1 MFILMLALE
10 VKQLQERKPDNREQ
24 KTNRLAAEKSPYLL
38 QHAHNPVDWY
48 PWGEEAFNKAK
59 QDDKPIFL
67 SIGYSTCHW
76 CHVMERESFED
87 SQVAEL
93 MNEAFIPIKV
103 DREERP
109 DIDSIYMSVCQA
121 VTGRG
126 GWPLSIIMTPDRKPF
141 MAATYIPKESR
152 YGMAGMLD
160 LVPAVSSMWNQKRE
174 ELLANADEI
183 VSAISGSISE
193 SAGGPGLD
201 ENTLERTYQMLRNS
215 FDPAN
220 GGFGTA
226 PKFPTPHHLT
236 FLLRYWKRSGEP
248 MALEMVKSTL
258 KAMRMGGIYDHIGFG
273 FHRYST
279 DPRWLVPHFEKMLYD
294 QALIAIA
301 LVETYQVTRDPLYRE
316 NAEEIFR
323 YALRDMRSP
332 EGGFY
337 SAEDADSEGEEGK
350 FYLWTEEELEEVL
363 GEIDAKLIK
372 EIFMTSPEGN
382 FLDEATRT
390 RNGRNILHLKE
401 SLRETAARRGDN
413 YEVLRRS
420 YDDSRRKL
428 FEHREQR
435 VHPSKDDKIM
445 TDWNA
450 LMIIALSK
458 AARVFGEPAYT
469 QEAATTADFIL
480 SKMLCP
486 EGKLFHRFREGE
498 VAVEAFL
505 DDYAFLIWG
514 LTELYQATFN
524 TEYLKNALYLNDQL
538 LARFRD
544 NVHGGF
550 FHTAEDSEK
559 LILRSK
565 EIYDGAI
572 PSGNSVCA
580 LNLLQLGRMTGNI
593 DLENKAYEIMQIFS
607 GQVSKM
613 PIGYTQLLCALDF
626 AVGPSREIVV
636 VGDPESIETKEI
648 ISDIN
653 KEFMPN
659 KVVLLKPPGMEEEI
673 STLAEYV
680 SGMSMKD
687 DRTTVHICQN
697 YNCNLPSNDR
707 EEILRRL
714 KE

>member
-1 MFILMLALE
+1 M
-10 VKQLQERKPDNREQ
+10 QERKPDSREQ

-87 SQVAEL
+87 PQVAEL

-121 VTGRG
+121 VTGRR
-126 GWPLSIIMTPDRKPF
+126 GWPLSIMMTPDRKPF

-160 LVPAVSSMWNQKRE
+160 LVPAVSSMWSKKRE
-174 ELLANADEI
+174 ELLANADDI
-183 VSAISGSISE
+183 VSAISGSMRE
-193 SAGGPGLD
+193 STGGPGLD
-201 ENTLERTYQMLRNS
+201 ENTLERAYQMLCNG

-220 GGFGTA
+220 AGFGTA

-236 FLLRYWKRSGEP
+236 FLLRYWKRSEEP
-248 MALEMVKSTL
+248 MALEMVKGTL
-258 KAMRMGGIYDHIGFG
+258 RAMRMGGIYDHVGFG

-279 DPRWLVPHFEKMLYD
+279 DSRWLVPHFEKMLYD
-294 QALIAIA
+294 QALIAIT

-323 YALRDMRSP
+323 YVLRDMRSS

-350 FYLWTEEELEEVL
+350 FYLWTEEELAEVL
-363 GEIDAKLIK
+363 GEVDAKLIK

-382 FLDEATRT
+382 FLDEASRT
-390 RNGRNILHLKE
+390 RNGRNILHM
-401 SLRETAARRGDN
+401 RERQREIAVRRGDN

-420 YDDSRRKL
+420 YEDSRRKL
-428 FEHREQR
+428 FEYRERR
-435 VHPSKDDKIM
+435 VHPAKDDKIM
-445 TDWNA
+445 TDWNG
-450 LMIIALSK
+450 LMIAALAK
-458 AARVFGEPAYT
+458 AARAFEEPAYAR
-469 QEAATTADFIL
+469 EAATTADFLL
-480 SKMLCP
+480 SRMLDP

-514 LTELYQATFN
+514 LTELYQATFD

-538 LARFRD
+538 LVRFRD
-544 NVHGGF
+544 NMHGGF

-593 DLENKAYEIMQIFS
+593 DLENKAYEIMQLFS

-626 AVGPSREIVV
+626 ALGPSREIVV

-653 KEFMPN
+653 KEFIPN
-659 KVVLLKPPGMEEEI
+659 KVVILKPAGKDEEI
-673 STLAEYV
+673 SAIARYV
-680 SGMSMKD
+680 SDMGMKD
-687 DRTTVHICQN
+687 GRTTVHICQN
-697 YNCNLPSNDR
+697 YNCNLPSSDR
-707 EEILRRL
+707 EEILRQL
-714 KE
+714 KD

>member
-1 MFILMLALE
+1 M
-10 VKQLQERKPDNREQ
+10 QERKPSNREQ

-87 SQVAEL
+87 PQVAEL

-258 KAMRMGGIYDHIGFG
+258 RAMRMGGIYDHIGFG

-450 LMIIALSK
+450 LMITALSK

-480 SKMLCP
+480 SKMLGP

-613 PIGYTQLLCALDF
+613 PLGYTQLLCALDF
-626 AVGPSREIVV
+626 AIGPSREIVV

-648 ISDIN
+648 ISYIN

>member
-1 MFILMLALE
+1 ME
-10 VKQLQERKPDNREQ
+10 QLQERKPDSREQ

-87 SQVAEL
+87 PQVAEL

-126 GWPLSIIMTPDRKPF
+126 GWPLSIMMTPDRKPF

-160 LVPAVSSMWNQKRE
+160 LVPAVSSMWSKKRE
-174 ELLANADEI
+174 ELLANADDI
-183 VSAISGSISE
+183 VSAISGSMRE
-193 SAGGPGLD
+193 STGGPGLD
-201 ENTLERTYQMLRNS
+201 ENTLERAYQMLRNG

-220 GGFGTA
+220 AGFGTA

-236 FLLRYWKRSGEP
+236 FLLRYWKRSEEP
-248 MALEMVKSTL
+248 MALEMVKGTL
-258 KAMRMGGIYDHIGFG
+258 RAMRMGGIYDHVGFG

-279 DPRWLVPHFEKMLYD
+279 DSRWLVPHFEKMLYD
-294 QALIAIA
+294 QALIAIT

-323 YALRDMRSP
+323 YVLRDMRSS

-350 FYLWTEEELEEVL
+350 FYLWTEEELAEVL
-363 GEIDAKLIK
+363 GEVDAKLIK

-382 FLDEATRT
+382 FLDEASRT
-390 RNGRNILHLKE
+390 HNGRNILHM
-401 SLRETAARRGDN
+401 RERQREIAVRRGDN

-420 YDDSRRKL
+420 YEDSRRKL
-428 FEHREQR
+428 FEYREKR
-435 VHPSKDDKIM
+435 VHPAKDDKIM
-445 TDWNA
+445 TDWNG
-450 LMIIALSK
+450 LMIVSLAK
-458 AARVFGEPAYT
+458 AARAFEEPAYAR
-469 QEAATTADFIL
+469 EAATTADFLL
-480 SKMLCP
+480 SRMLDP

-514 LTELYQATFN
+514 LTELYQATFD

-538 LARFRD
+538 LVRFRD
-544 NVHGGF
+544 NMHGGF

-593 DLENKAYEIMQIFS
+593 DLENKAYEIMQLFS

-613 PIGYTQLLCALDF
+613 PIGYTQLLCAFDF
-626 AVGPSREIVV
+626 ALGPSREIVL

-653 KEFMPN
+653 KEFIPN
-659 KVVLLKPPGMEEEI
+659 KVVILKPAGKDEEI
-673 STLAEYV
+673 SAIARYV
-680 SGMSMKD
+680 SDMGMKD
-687 DRTTVHICQN
+687 GRTTVHICQN
-697 YNCNLPSNDR
+697 YNCNLPSSDR
-707 EEILRRL
+707 EEILRQL
-714 KE
+714 KD

>member
-1 MFILMLALE
+1 
-10 VKQLQERKPDNREQ
+10 LQERKPDSREQ

-87 SQVAEL
+87 PQVAEL

-126 GWPLSIIMTPDRKPF
+126 GWPLSIMMTPDRKPF

-160 LVPAVSSMWNQKRE
+160 LVPAVSSMWSKKRE
-174 ELLANADEI
+174 ELLANADDI
-183 VSAISGSISE
+183 VSAISGSMRE
-193 SAGGPGLD
+193 STGGPGLD
-201 ENTLERTYQMLRNS
+201 ENTLERAYQMLRNG

-220 GGFGTA
+220 AGFGTA

-236 FLLRYWKRSGEP
+236 FLLRYWKRSEEP
-248 MALEMVKSTL
+248 MALEMVKGTL
-258 KAMRMGGIYDHIGFG
+258 RAMRMGGIYDHVGFG

-279 DPRWLVPHFEKMLYD
+279 DSRWLVPHFEKMLYD
-294 QALIAIA
+294 QALIAIT

-323 YALRDMRSP
+323 YVLRDMRSS

-350 FYLWTEEELEEVL
+350 FYLWTEEELAEVL
-363 GEIDAKLIK
+363 GEVDAKLIK

-382 FLDEATRT
+382 FLDEASRT
-390 RNGRNILHLKE
+390 RNGRNILHM
-401 SLRETAARRGDN
+401 RERQREIAVRRGDN

-420 YDDSRRKL
+420 YEDSRRKL
-428 FEHREQR
+428 FEHRERR
-435 VHPSKDDKIM
+435 VHPAKDDKIM
-445 TDWNA
+445 TDWNG
-450 LMIIALSK
+450 LMIAALAK
-458 AARVFGEPAYT
+458 AARAFEEPAYAR
-469 QEAATTADFIL
+469 EAATTADFLL
-480 SKMLCP
+480 SRMLDP

-524 TEYLKNALYLNDQL
+524 IEYLKNALYLNDQL

-580 LNLLQLGRMTGNI
+580 LNLLQLGRITGNI
-593 DLENKAYEIMQIFS
+593 DLENKAYEIMQLFS
-607 GQVSKM
+607 GQVSRM

-636 VGDPESIETKEI
+636 VGDPESIETQGI

-653 KEFMPN
+653 KEFIPN
-659 KVVLLKPPGMEEEI
+659 KVVILKPAGKDEEI
-673 STLAEYV
+673 SAIARYV
-680 SGMSMKD
+680 SDMGMKD
-687 DRTTVHICQN
+687 GRTTVHICQN
-697 YNCNLPSNDR
+697 YNCNLPSSDR
-707 EEILRRL
+707 EEILRQL
-714 KE
+714 KD

>member
-1 MFILMLALE
+1 ME
-10 VKQLQERKPDNREQ
+10 QLQEQKPDSREQ

-59 QDDKPIFL
+59 EDDKPIFL

-87 SQVAEL
+87 PQVAEL
-93 MNEAFIPIKV
+93 MNEAFIPVKV

-160 LVPAVSSMWNQKRE
+160 LVPAVSSMWNKKRE
-174 ELLANADEI
+174 ELLANADDI
-183 VSAISGSISE
+183 VSAISGSMRE
-193 SAGGPGLD
+193 STGGPGLD
-201 ENTLERTYQMLRNS
+201 ENTLERAYQMLRNS

-220 GGFGTA
+220 AGFGTA

-236 FLLRYWKRSGEP
+236 FLLRYWKRSEEP

-258 KAMRMGGIYDHIGFG
+258 RAMRMGGIYDHVGFG

-279 DPRWLVPHFEKMLYD
+279 DSRWLLPHFEKMLYD

-316 NAEEIFR
+316 NAEEIFS
-323 YALRDMRSP
+323 YVLRDMRSP

-363 GEIDAKLIK
+363 GEIDAKLIR

-382 FLDEATRT
+382 FLDESSRT

-401 SLRETAARRGDN
+401 SLRETAVRRGDN

-420 YDDSRRKL
+420 YEDSRRKL
-428 FEHREQR
+428 FEHRERR
-435 VHPSKDDKIM
+435 VHPAKDDKVM
-445 TDWNA
+445 TDWNG
-450 LMIIALSK
+450 LMIAALAK
-458 AARVFGEPAYT
+458 AARAFEEPAYAR
-469 QEAATTADFIL
+469 EAVTTADFLL
-480 SKMLCP
+480 SRMLGP

-505 DDYAFLIWG
+505 DDYAFMIWG

-580 LNLLQLGRMTGNI
+580 LNLLQLGRITGNI
-593 DLENKAYEIMQIFS
+593 NLENKAYEIMQLFS
-607 GQVSKM
+607 GQVSRM

-626 AVGPSREIVV
+626 SVGPSREIVV
-636 VGDPESIETKEI
+636 VGNPESIETEGI

-653 KEFMPN
+653 KEFIPN
-659 KVVLLKPPGMEEEI
+659 KVVILKPAGTEEEI
-673 STLAEYV
+673 SSIAEYV
-680 SGMSMKD
+680 SDMSMKD
-687 DRTTVHICQN
+687 GRTTVHICQN
-697 YNCNLPSNDR
+697 YNCNLPSSDR
-707 EEILRRL
+707 EEILRQL
-714 KE
+714 KD

>member
-1 MFILMLALE
+1 
-10 VKQLQERKPDNREQ
+10 LQERKPDSREQ

-87 SQVAEL
+87 PQVAEL

-126 GWPLSIIMTPDRKPF
+126 GWPLSIMMTPDRKPF

-160 LVPAVSSMWNQKRE
+160 LVPAVSSMWSKKRE
-174 ELLANADEI
+174 ELLANADDI
-183 VSAISGSISE
+183 VSAISGSMRE
-193 SAGGPGLD
+193 STGGPGLD
-201 ENTLERTYQMLRNS
+201 ENTLERAYQMLRNG

-220 GGFGTA
+220 AGFGTA

-236 FLLRYWKRSGEP
+236 FLLRYWKRSEEP
-248 MALEMVKSTL
+248 MALEMVKGTL
-258 KAMRMGGIYDHIGFG
+258 RAMRMGGIYDHVGFG

-279 DPRWLVPHFEKMLYD
+279 DSRWLVPHFEKMLYD
-294 QALIAIA
+294 QALIAIT

-323 YALRDMRSP
+323 YVLRDMRSS

-350 FYLWTEEELEEVL
+350 FYLWTEEELAEVL
-363 GEIDAKLIK
+363 GEVDAKLIK

-382 FLDEATRT
+382 FLDEASRT
-390 RNGRNILHLKE
+390 RNGRNILHM
-401 SLRETAARRGDN
+401 RERQREIAVRRGDN

-420 YDDSRRKL
+420 YEDSRRKL
-428 FEHREQR
+428 FEYREKR
-435 VHPSKDDKIM
+435 VHPAKDDKIM
-445 TDWNA
+445 TDWNG
-450 LMIIALSK
+450 LMIVSLAK
-458 AARVFGEPAYT
+458 AARAFEEPAYAR
-469 QEAATTADFIL
+469 EAATTADFLL
-480 SKMLCP
+480 SRMLDP

-514 LTELYQATFN
+514 LTELYQATFD

-538 LARFRD
+538 LVRFRD
-544 NVHGGF
+544 NMHGGF

-593 DLENKAYEIMQIFS
+593 DLENKAYEIMQLFS

-613 PIGYTQLLCALDF
+613 PIGYTQLLCAFDF
-626 AVGPSREIVV
+626 ALGPSREIVL

-653 KEFMPN
+653 KEFIPN
-659 KVVLLKPPGMEEEI
+659 KVVILKPAGKDEEI
-673 STLAEYV
+673 SAIARYV
-680 SGMSMKD
+680 SDMGMKD
-687 DRTTVHICQN
+687 GRTTVHICQN
-697 YNCNLPSNDR
+697 YNCNLPSSDR
-707 EEILRRL
+707 EEILRQL
-714 KE
+714 KD

>member
-1 MFILMLALE
+1 M
-10 VKQLQERKPDNREQ
+10 QERKPDSREQ

-87 SQVAEL
+87 PQVAEL

-160 LVPAVSSMWNQKRE
+160 LVPAVSSMWSKKRE
-174 ELLANADEI
+174 ELLANADDI
-183 VSAISGSISE
+183 VSAISGSMRE
-193 SAGGPGLD
+193 STGGPGLD
-201 ENTLERTYQMLRNS
+201 ENTLERAYQMLRNG

-220 GGFGTA
+220 AGFGTA

-236 FLLRYWKRSGEP
+236 FLLRYWKRSEEP
-248 MALEMVKSTL
+248 MALEMVKGTL
-258 KAMRMGGIYDHIGFG
+258 RAMRMGGIYDHVGFG

-279 DPRWLVPHFEKMLYD
+279 DSRWLVPHFEKMLYD
-294 QALIAIA
+294 QALIAIT

-323 YALRDMRSP
+323 YVLRDMRSS

-350 FYLWTEEELEEVL
+350 FYLWTEEELAEVL
-363 GEIDAKLIK
+363 GEVDAKLIK

-382 FLDEATRT
+382 FLDEASRT
-390 RNGRNILHLKE
+390 RNGRNILHM
-401 SLRETAARRGDN
+401 RERQREIAVRRGDN

-420 YDDSRRKL
+420 YEDSRRKL
-428 FEHREQR
+428 FEYREKR
-435 VHPSKDDKIM
+435 VHPAKDDKIM
-445 TDWNA
+445 TDWNG
-450 LMIIALSK
+450 LMIVSLAK
-458 AARVFGEPAYT
+458 AARAFEEPAYAR
-469 QEAATTADFIL
+469 EAATTADFLL
-480 SKMLCP
+480 SRMLDP
-486 EGKLFHRFREGE
+486 EGKPFHRFREGE

-514 LTELYQATFN
+514 LTELYQATFD

-538 LARFRD
+538 LVRFRD
-544 NVHGGF
+544 NMHGGF

-593 DLENKAYEIMQIFS
+593 DLENKAYEIMQLFS

-626 AVGPSREIVV
+626 ALGPSREIVV

-653 KEFMPN
+653 KEFIPN
-659 KVVLLKPPGMEEEI
+659 KVVILKPAGKDEEI
-673 STLAEYV
+673 SAIARYV
-680 SGMSMKD
+680 SDMGMKD
-687 DRTTVHICQN
+687 GRTTVHICQN
-697 YNCNLPSNDR
+697 YNCNLPSSDR
-707 EEILRRL
+707 EEILRQL
-714 KE
+714 KD

>member
-1 MFILMLALE
+1 M
-10 VKQLQERKPDNREQ
+10 QEQKPDSREQ

-59 QDDKPIFL
+59 EDDKPIFL

-87 SQVAEL
+87 PQVAEL
-93 MNEAFIPIKV
+93 MNEAFIPVKV

-160 LVPAVSSMWNQKRE
+160 LVPAVSSMWNKKRE
-174 ELLANADEI
+174 ELLANADDI
-183 VSAISGSISE
+183 VSAISGSMRE
-193 SAGGPGLD
+193 STGGPGLD
-201 ENTLERTYQMLRNS
+201 ENTLERAYQMLRNS

-220 GGFGTA
+220 AGFGTA

-236 FLLRYWKRSGEP
+236 FLLRYWKRSEEP

-258 KAMRMGGIYDHIGFG
+258 RAMRMGGIYDHVGFG

-279 DPRWLVPHFEKMLYD
+279 DSRWLLPHFEKMLYD

-316 NAEEIFR
+316 NAEEIFS
-323 YALRDMRSP
+323 YVLRDMRSP

-363 GEIDAKLIK
+363 GEIDAKLIR

-382 FLDEATRT
+382 FLDESSRT

-401 SLRETAARRGDN
+401 SLRETAVRRGDN

-420 YDDSRRKL
+420 YEDSRRKL
-428 FEHREQR
+428 FEHRERR
-435 VHPSKDDKIM
+435 VHPAKDDKVM
-445 TDWNA
+445 TDWNG
-450 LMIIALSK
+450 LMIAALAK
-458 AARVFGEPAYT
+458 AARAFEEPAYAR
-469 QEAATTADFIL
+469 EAVTTADFLL
-480 SKMLCP
+480 SRMLGP

-505 DDYAFLIWG
+505 DDYAFMIWG

-580 LNLLQLGRMTGNI
+580 LNLLQLGRITGNI
-593 DLENKAYEIMQIFS
+593 NLENKAYEIMQLFS
-607 GQVSKM
+607 GQVSRM

-626 AVGPSREIVV
+626 SVGPSREIVV
-636 VGDPESIETKEI
+636 VGNPESIETEGI

-653 KEFMPN
+653 KEFIPN
-659 KVVLLKPPGMEEEI
+659 KVVILKPAGTEEEI
-673 STLAEYV
+673 SSIAEYV
-680 SGMSMKD
+680 SDMSMKD
-687 DRTTVHICQN
+687 GRTTVHICQN
-697 YNCNLPSNDR
+697 YNCNLPSSDR
-707 EEILRRL
+707 EEILRQL
-714 KE
+714 KD

>member
-1 MFILMLALE
+1 M
-10 VKQLQERKPDNREQ
+10 QERKPDSREQ

-87 SQVAEL
+87 PQVAEL
-93 MNEAFIPIKV
+93 MNEAFVPIKV

-160 LVPAVSSMWNQKRE
+160 LVPAVSSMWNKKRE
-174 ELLANADEI
+174 ELLANADDI
-183 VSAISGSISE
+183 VSAISGSMRE
-193 SAGGPGLD
+193 STGGPGLD
-201 ENTLERTYQMLRNS
+201 ENTLERAYQMLRNS

-236 FLLRYWKRSGEP
+236 FLLRYWKRSEEP

-258 KAMRMGGIYDHIGFG
+258 RAMRMGGIYDHVGFG

-279 DPRWLVPHFEKMLYD
+279 DSRWLVPHFEKMLYD

-301 LVETYQVTRDPLYRE
+301 LVETYQVTRDPFYRE
-316 NAEEIFR
+316 NAEEVFR
-323 YALRDMRSP
+323 YVLRDMRSP

-363 GEIDAKLIK
+363 GEIDAKLIR

-382 FLDEATRT
+382 FLDEASRT

-401 SLRETAARRGDN
+401 NLREIAIRRGDN

-420 YDDSRRKL
+420 YEDSRRKL
-428 FEHREQR
+428 FEHRERR
-435 VHPSKDDKIM
+435 VHPAKDDKIM
-445 TDWNA
+445 TDWNG
-450 LMIIALSK
+450 LMIAALAK
-458 AARVFGEPAYT
+458 AARAFEEPAYAR
-469 QEAATTADFIL
+469 EAATTADFLL
-480 SKMLCP
+480 SRMLCP

-514 LTELYQATFN
+514 LTELYQATFD

-538 LARFRD
+538 LVRFRD

-580 LNLLQLGRMTGNI
+580 LNLLQLGRITGNI
-593 DLENKAYEIMQIFS
+593 DLENKAYEIMQLFS
-607 GQVSKM
+607 GQVSRM

-636 VGDPESIETKEI
+636 VGDPESIETQGI

-653 KEFMPN
+653 KEFIPN
-659 KVVLLKPPGMEEEI
+659 KVVVLKPAGTEEEI
-673 STLAEYV
+673 SSIAEYV
-680 SGMSMKD
+680 SDMSMRD
-687 DRTTVHICQN
+687 GRTTVHICQN
-697 YNCNLPSNDR
+697 YNCNLPSSDR
-707 EEILRRL
+707 EEILRQL
-714 KE
+714 KD

>member
-1 MFILMLALE
+1 M
-10 VKQLQERKPDNREQ
+10 QERKPDSREQ

-87 SQVAEL
+87 PQVAEL

-160 LVPAVSSMWNQKRE
+160 LVPAVSSMWSKKRE
-174 ELLANADEI
+174 ELLANADDI
-183 VSAISGSISE
+183 VSAISGSMRE
-193 SAGGPGLD
+193 STGGPGLD
-201 ENTLERTYQMLRNS
+201 ENTLERAYQMLCNG

-220 GGFGTA
+220 AGFGTA

-236 FLLRYWKRSGEP
+236 FLLRYWKRSEEP
-248 MALEMVKSTL
+248 MALEMVKGTL
-258 KAMRMGGIYDHIGFG
+258 RAMRMGGIYDHVGFG

-279 DPRWLVPHFEKMLYD
+279 DSRWLVPHFEKMLYD
-294 QALIAIA
+294 QALIAIT

-323 YALRDMRSP
+323 YVLRDMRSS

-350 FYLWTEEELEEVL
+350 FYLWTEEELAEVL
-363 GEIDAKLIK
+363 GEVDAKLIK

-382 FLDEATRT
+382 FLDEASRT
-390 RNGRNILHLKE
+390 RNGRNILHM
-401 SLRETAARRGDN
+401 RERQREIAVRRGDN

-420 YDDSRRKL
+420 YEDSRRKL
-428 FEHREQR
+428 FEYREKR
-435 VHPSKDDKIM
+435 VHPAKDDKIM
-445 TDWNA
+445 TDWNG
-450 LMIIALSK
+450 LMIVSLAK
-458 AARVFGEPAYT
+458 AARAFEEPAYAR
-469 QEAATTADFIL
+469 EAATTADFLL
-480 SKMLCP
+480 SRMLDP

-514 LTELYQATFN
+514 LTELYQATFD

-538 LARFRD
+538 LVRFRD
-544 NVHGGF
+544 NMHGGF

-593 DLENKAYEIMQIFS
+593 DLENKAYEIMQLFS

-613 PIGYTQLLCALDF
+613 PIGYTQLLCAFDF
-626 AVGPSREIVV
+626 ALGPSREIVL

-653 KEFMPN
+653 KEFIPN
-659 KVVLLKPPGMEEEI
+659 KVVILKPAGKDEEI
-673 STLAEYV
+673 SAIARYV
-680 SGMSMKD
+680 SDMGMKD
-687 DRTTVHICQN
+687 GRTTVHICQN
-697 YNCNLPSNDR
+697 YNCNLPSSDR
-707 EEILRRL
+707 EEILRQL
-714 KE
+714 KD